1 MKKQYKCLIYSMIN
15 NLVISM
21 LKIIGGIL
29 FKLSSLFA
37 DGMHTFSDFV
47 TDVISFVGSKI
58 SKKRSTKVHPFGFG
72 MVEYLTNLFVGIII
86 FALGVFIIFNSFGKK
101 IEVPNLNVL
110 YLLLVTFILKLIAI
124 IVMHKVGVKINSQIL
139 INSVE
144 ESKADLYSTIAVAII
159 TVLLQF
165 TDKYPLL
172 KYADVI
178 GSVIIGIIVLKIS
191 IKLII
196 SNSLS
201 IIGEAE
207 LDENKIKQVT
217 DFLNNFKQIE
227 NKNIELIKYG
237 AYYKLD
243 LKLELDPKL
252 TLKQVTNLEN
262 KIKKSILKQR
272 KLNIKYVDIYVTD
285 KLGD

>member
-15 NLVISM
+15 NLVISI
-21 LKIIGGIL
+21 LKILGGIL

-172 KYADVI
+172 KYTDVI
-178 GSVIIGIIVLKIS
+178 GSVIIGMIVLKIS

-243 LKLELDPKL
+243 LELELDPKL